1 MPEDMIGFDW
11 CCHQLIKSFNEED
24 KSLRQLPMVAKLLDD
39 NKTEKIIC
47 TVLKLHRPY
56 SSSINLSNVQGGKF
70 SGLESE
76 RTVSRFRKRRS
87 KFLCCVHLVHKVGS

>member
-56 SSSINLSNVQGGKF
+56 SSSINLSNVQGGGNSLGSNPK
-70 SGLESE
+70 GQYLDLEKE
-76 RTVSRFRKRRS
+76 EVNF
-87 KFLCCVHLVHKVGS
+87 CVVFT